1 MKMVLL
7 GLIGAGKG
15 TQAKLAAE
23 RRGLL
28 HVSTGDM
35 LREAVAQGT
44 ALGSQ
49 ANDYMS
55 RGELV
60 PDELVIGM
68 LLERISKPDA
78 VAGFILDGF
87 PRTVGQAEALQTALE
102 AQSQGIDIVPFIRVP
117 EEMLLERIA
126 RRAEIEGRVD
136 DAPEVAAA
144 PPAGAGGGPRG
155 RRLLLRRSQ
164 CALRCRRRRQRG
176 RGVRAARYGVA
187 AGSRC
192 VGTGSGRYRA
202 RRRGRNIDRCPS
214 S

>member
-15 TQAKLAAE
+15 TQAKLVAE

-44 ALGSQ
+44 ALGTQ

-68 LLERISKPDA
+68 LLERISQPDA
-78 VAGFILDGF
+78 SAGFILDGF
-87 PRTVGQAEALQTALE
+87 PRTVAQAAALQTALE
-102 AQSQGIDIVPFIRVP
+102 AESQGIDIVPFIRVP
-117 EEMLLERIA
+117 EDMLLERIA
-126 RRAEIEGRVD
+126 KRAEIEGRVD
-136 DAPEVAAA
+136 DAPEVAQ
-144 PPAGAGGGPRG
+144 
-155 RRLLLRRSQ
+155 RRLREQAEGLE
-164 CALRCRRRRQRG
+164 
-176 RGVRAARYGVA
+176 GVA
-187 AGSRC
+187 AFYGEHGALCDVDGVGSVDEVFERLDAELER
-192 VGTGSGRYRA
+192 VSA
-202 RRRGRNIDRCPS
+202 
-214 S
+214 

>member
-117 EEMLLERIA
+117 EELLLERIA

-136 DAPEVAAA
+136 DAPEVAQ
-144 PPAGAGGGPRG
+144 
-155 RRLLLRRSQ
+155 RRLREQAEGLE
-164 CALRCRRRRQRG
+164 
-176 RGVRAARYGVA
+176 GVA
-187 AGSRC
+187 SFYGDRSALCEVDGVGSVDEVYERLDTELQR
-192 VGTGSGRYRA
+192 VA
-202 RRRGRNIDRCPS
+202 AA
-214 S
+214 

>member
-15 TQAKLAAE
+15 TQAKLVAE

-44 ALGSQ
+44 ALGTQ
-49 ANDYMS
+49 ANDFMS

-78 VAGFILDGF
+78 AAGFILDGF
-87 PRTVGQAEALQTALE
+87 PRTVGQAEALLTALE
-102 AQSQGIDIVPFIRVP
+102 AESQGIDIVPFIRVP

-126 RRAEIEGRVD
+126 RRAEIEGRAD
-136 DAPEVAAA
+136 DAPEVAQ
-144 PPAGAGGGPRG
+144 
-155 RRLLLRRSQ
+155 RRLREQSEGLE
-164 CALRCRRRRQRG
+164 
-176 RGVRAARYGVA
+176 GVA
-187 AGSRC
+187 SFYDDRGALCDVDGVGSVDEVYERLDAELQR
-192 VGTGSGRYRA
+192 VA
-202 RRRGRNIDRCPS
+202 AA
-214 S
+214 

>member
-1 MKMVLL
+1 MRMVLL

-15 TQAKLAAE
+15 TQAKLVAE

-44 ALGSQ
+44 ALGTQ
-49 ANDYMS
+49 ANDFMS

-78 VAGFILDGF
+78 AAGFILDGF

-102 AQSQGIDIVPFIRVP
+102 AESQGVDIVPFIRVP

-126 RRAEIEGRVD
+126 RRAEIEGRAD
-136 DAPEVAAA
+136 DAPEVAQ
-144 PPAGAGGGPRG
+144 
-155 RRLLLRRSQ
+155 RRLREQSEGLE
-164 CALRCRRRRQRG
+164 
-176 RGVRAARYGVA
+176 GVA
-187 AGSRC
+187 SFYGDRGALCDVDGVGSVDEVYERLDTELQR
-192 VGTGSGRYRA
+192 VA
-202 RRRGRNIDRCPS
+202 AA
-214 S
+214 

>member
-44 ALGSQ
+44 ALGAQ
-49 ANDYMS
+49 ANDFMS

-68 LLERISKPDA
+68 LLERISQPDA
-78 VAGFILDGF
+78 AAGFILDGF
-87 PRTVGQAEALQTALE
+87 PRTVAQAEALQTALE

-117 EEMLLERIA
+117 EELLLERIA
-126 RRAEIEGRVD
+126 KRAEIEGRVD
-136 DAPEVAAA
+136 DAPEVAQ
-144 PPAGAGGGPRG
+144 
-155 RRLLLRRSQ
+155 RRLREQAEGLE
-164 CALRCRRRRQRG
+164 
-176 RGVRAARYGVA
+176 GVA
-187 AGSRC
+187 SFYAGLGALC
-192 VGTGSGRYRA
+192 DVDGVGSVDEVYERLDAELQRVA
-202 RRRGRNIDRCPS
+202 AA
-214 S
+214 

>member
-15 TQAKLAAE
+15 TQAKLVAE

-44 ALGSQ
+44 ALGTQ
-49 ANDYMS
+49 ANDFMS

-78 VAGFILDGF
+78 AAGFILDGF

-126 RRAEIEGRVD
+126 KRAEIEGRAD
-136 DAPEVAAA
+136 DAPEVAQ
-144 PPAGAGGGPRG
+144 
-155 RRLLLRRSQ
+155 RRLREQSEGLEGVASFYD
-164 CALRCRRRRQRG
+164 G
-176 RGVRAARYGVA
+176 RGALCDVDGVGSVDEVYERLDTELQRVA
-187 AGSRC
+187 A
-192 VGTGSGRYRA
+192 A
-202 RRRGRNIDRCPS
+202 
-214 S
+214 

>member
-1 MKMVLL
+1 MRMVLL

-15 TQAKLAAE
+15 TQAKLVAE

-44 ALGSQ
+44 ALGTQ
-49 ANDYMS
+49 ANDFMS

-78 VAGFILDGF
+78 AAGFILDGF

-102 AQSQGIDIVPFIRVP
+102 AESQGVDLVPFIRVP

-126 RRAEIEGRVD
+126 RRAEIEGRAD
-136 DAPEVAAA
+136 DAPEVAQ
-144 PPAGAGGGPRG
+144 
-155 RRLLLRRSQ
+155 RRLREQSEGLEGVASFYG
-164 CALRCRRRRQRG
+164 G
-176 RGVRAARYGVA
+176 RGALCDVDGVGSVDEVYERLDAELQRVA
-187 AGSRC
+187 A
-192 VGTGSGRYRA
+192 A
-202 RRRGRNIDRCPS
+202 
-214 S
+214 

>member
-15 TQAKLAAE
+15 TQAKLVAE

-55 RGELV
+55 RGELA

-68 LLERISKPDA
+68 LLERIGQPDA
-78 VAGFILDGF
+78 AAGFILDGF

-102 AQSQGIDIVPFIRVP
+102 AQSQGIDVAPFIRVP

-126 RRAEIEGRVD
+126 RRAEIEGRAD
-136 DAPEVAAA
+136 DAPEVAA
-144 PPAGAGGGPRG
+144 
-155 RRLLLRRSQ
+155 RRLREQAEGLEGVGAFYGERG
-164 CALRCRRRRQRG
+164 ALCDVDGVGSVDEVYERLDAELQR
-176 RGVRAARYGVA
+176 VA
-187 AGSRC
+187 VA
-192 VGTGSGRYRA
+192 
-202 RRRGRNIDRCPS
+202 
-214 S
+214 

>member
-15 TQAKLAAE
+15 TQAKLVAE

-44 ALGSQ
+44 ALGTQ
-49 ANDYMS
+49 ANDFMS

-78 VAGFILDGF
+78 AAGFILDGF

-102 AQSQGIDIVPFIRVP
+102 AESQGVDLVPFIRVP

-126 RRAEIEGRVD
+126 RRAEIEGRAD
-136 DAPEVAAA
+136 DAPEVAQ
-144 PPAGAGGGPRG
+144 
-155 RRLLLRRSQ
+155 RRLREQSEGLEGVASFYG
-164 CALRCRRRRQRG
+164 G
-176 RGVRAARYGVA
+176 RGALCDVDGVGSVDEVYERLDTELQRVA
-187 AGSRC
+187 A
-192 VGTGSGRYRA
+192 A
-202 RRRGRNIDRCPS
+202 
-214 S
+214 

>member
-68 LLERISKPDA
+68 LLERISNPDA
-78 VAGFILDGF
+78 AAGFILDGF

-117 EEMLLERIA
+117 EELLLERIA

-136 DAPEVAAA
+136 DAPEVAQ
-144 PPAGAGGGPRG
+144 
-155 RRLLLRRSQ
+155 RRLREQAEGLE
-164 CALRCRRRRQRG
+164 
-176 RGVRAARYGVA
+176 GVA
-187 AGSRC
+187 SFYGDRSALCEVDGVGSVDEVYERLDTELQR
-192 VGTGSGRYRA
+192 VA
-202 RRRGRNIDRCPS
+202 AA
-214 S
+214 

>member
-15 TQAKLAAE
+15 TQAKLVSE

-68 LLERISKPDA
+68 LLERIGQPDA
-78 VAGFILDGF
+78 AAGFILDGF

-102 AQSQGIDIVPFIRVP
+102 AQSQGIDVAPFIRVP
-117 EEMLLERIA
+117 EELLLERIA

-136 DAPEVAAA
+136 DAPEVAQ
-144 PPAGAGGGPRG
+144 
-155 RRLLLRRSQ
+155 RRLREQAEGLE
-164 CALRCRRRRQRG
+164 
-176 RGVRAARYGVA
+176 GVA
-187 AGSRC
+187 AFYGERGALCDVDGVGSVDEVYERLDAELQR
-192 VGTGSGRYRA
+192 VA
-202 RRRGRNIDRCPS
+202 VA
-214 S
+214 

>member
-136 DAPEVAAA
+136 DAPEVAQ
-144 PPAGAGGGPRG
+144 
-155 RRLLLRRSQ
+155 RRLREQAEGLE
-164 CALRCRRRRQRG
+164 
-176 RGVRAARYGVA
+176 GVA
-187 AGSRC
+187 SFYGDRSALCDVDGVGSVDEVYERLDTELQR
-192 VGTGSGRYRA
+192 VA
-202 RRRGRNIDRCPS
+202 AA
-214 S
+214 

>member
-78 VAGFILDGF
+78 AAGFILDGF

-117 EEMLLERIA
+117 EELLLERIA

-136 DAPEVAAA
+136 DAPEVAQ
-144 PPAGAGGGPRG
+144 
-155 RRLLLRRSQ
+155 RRLREQAEGLE
-164 CALRCRRRRQRG
+164 
-176 RGVRAARYGVA
+176 GVA
-187 AGSRC
+187 SFYGDRSALCEVDGVGSVDEVYERLDTELQR
-192 VGTGSGRYRA
+192 VA
-202 RRRGRNIDRCPS
+202 AA
-214 S
+214 

>member
-68 LLERISKPDA
+68 LLERISNPDA
-78 VAGFILDGF
+78 AAGFILDGF

-136 DAPEVAAA
+136 DAPEVAQ
-144 PPAGAGGGPRG
+144 
-155 RRLLLRRSQ
+155 RRLREQ
-164 CALRCRRRRQRG
+164 AEG
-176 RGVRAARYGVA
+176 IEGVA
-187 AGSRC
+187 SFYGDRSALCDVDGVGSVDEVYERLDTELQR
-192 VGTGSGRYRA
+192 VA
-202 RRRGRNIDRCPS
+202 AA
-214 S
+214 

>member
-15 TQAKLAAE
+15 TQAKLVAE

-44 ALGSQ
+44 ALGTQ

-68 LLERISKPDA
+68 LLERIGQPDA
-78 VAGFILDGF
+78 AGGFILDGF
-87 PRTVGQAEALQTALE
+87 PRTVAQAEALQTALE
-102 AQSQGIDIVPFIRVP
+102 AEAQGIDIVPFIRVP
-117 EEMLLERIA
+117 EAMLLERIA
-126 RRAEIEGRVD
+126 KRAEIEGRVD
-136 DAPEVAAA
+136 DAPEVAQ
-144 PPAGAGGGPRG
+144 
-155 RRLLLRRSQ
+155 RRLREQAEGLEGV
-164 CALRCRRRRQRG
+164 AGFYDG
-176 RGVRAARYGVA
+176 RGTLCDVDGV
-187 AGSRC
+187 GSVDEVFERLDAELER
-192 VGTGSGRYRA
+192 VSA
-202 RRRGRNIDRCPS
+202 
-214 S
+214 

>member
-15 TQAKLAAE
+15 TQAKLVAE

-44 ALGSQ
+44 ALGTQ
-49 ANDYMS
+49 ANDFMS

-78 VAGFILDGF
+78 AAGFILDGF

-136 DAPEVAAA
+136 DAPEVAQ
-144 PPAGAGGGPRG
+144 
-155 RRLLLRRSQ
+155 RRLREQ
-164 CALRCRRRRQRG
+164 AEG
-176 RGVRAARYGVA
+176 IEGVA
-187 AGSRC
+187 SFYGDRSALCDVDGVGSVDEVYERLDTELQR
-192 VGTGSGRYRA
+192 VA
-202 RRRGRNIDRCPS
+202 AA
-214 S
+214 

>member
-78 VAGFILDGF
+78 AAGFILDGF

-126 RRAEIEGRVD
+126 RRAEIEGRAD
-136 DAPEVAAA
+136 DAPEVAQ
-144 PPAGAGGGPRG
+144 
-155 RRLLLRRSQ
+155 RRLREQSEGLEGVASFYD
-164 CALRCRRRRQRG
+164 G
-176 RGVRAARYGVA
+176 RGALCDVDGVGSVDEVYERLDTELQRVA
-187 AGSRC
+187 A
-192 VGTGSGRYRA
+192 A
-202 RRRGRNIDRCPS
+202 
-214 S
+214 

>member
-15 TQAKLAAE
+15 TQAKLVAE

-55 RGELV
+55 RGELA

-68 LLERISKPDA
+68 LLERIGQPDA
-78 VAGFILDGF
+78 AAGFILDGF

-102 AQSQGIDIVPFIRVP
+102 AQSQGIDVAPFIRVP
-117 EEMLLERIA
+117 EELLLERIA

-136 DAPEVAAA
+136 DAPEVAQ
-144 PPAGAGGGPRG
+144 
-155 RRLLLRRSQ
+155 RRLREQAEGLE
-164 CALRCRRRRQRG
+164 
-176 RGVRAARYGVA
+176 GVA
-187 AGSRC
+187 AFYGERGALCDVDGVGSVDEVYERLDAKLQR
-192 VGTGSGRYRA
+192 VA
-202 RRRGRNIDRCPS
+202 VA
-214 S
+214 

>member
-1 MKMVLL
+1 MRMVLL

-15 TQAKLAAE
+15 TQAKLVAE

-44 ALGSQ
+44 ALGTQ
-49 ANDYMS
+49 ANDFMS

-78 VAGFILDGF
+78 AAGFILDGF

-102 AQSQGIDIVPFIRVP
+102 AQSQGIDTVPFIRVP

-126 RRAEIEGRVD
+126 RRAEIEGRAD
-136 DAPEVAAA
+136 DAPEVAQ
-144 PPAGAGGGPRG
+144 
-155 RRLLLRRSQ
+155 RRLREQSEGLE
-164 CALRCRRRRQRG
+164 
-176 RGVRAARYGVA
+176 GVA
-187 AGSRC
+187 SFYGDRGALCDVDGVGSVDEVYERLDAELQR
-192 VGTGSGRYRA
+192 VA
-202 RRRGRNIDRCPS
+202 AA
-214 S
+214 